1 MRRKLSWM
9 LLALLVFWLACQD
22 QPKVQKAVEVQT
34 TVTVELKPQS
44 AVAQPSEEEIVAVR
58 TEELKT
64 VRTKK
69 ITWKKDG
76 SEMVLIPGGTFEM
89 GDHFYEGGA
98 NERPV
103 HTVTLDEFYMDVT
116 EVTNA
121 QYRVFMQQTG
131 HRQPSHWTSSTY
143 NQPDQ
148 PVVGVYWH
156 DAMVYATW
164 AGKRLPTEAEW
175 EYAARG
181 GLVGKRYPWGDEIT
195 HDDANYLGI
204 GGKDKWSNAA
214 PVGSFEANG
223 YGLYDMAGNVWEW
236 CLDEYDPGYYR
247 KSPAVNPLSGH
258 DRIIEASTNNFVVIS
273 RRWVLRGGNWD
284 YGTYGLRLTYR
295 SYYGPPNY
303 GYLYYGFR
311 CVSSGVMLRQ

>member
-34 TVTVELKPQS
+34 TVTVELKPHPV
-44 AVAQPSEEEIVAVR
+44 VAQPSEEEIVAGR
-58 TEELKT
+58 AEELKT

-121 QYRVFMQQTG
+121 QYRVFIQQTG

-195 HDDANYLGI
+195 HDNANYLGI

-258 DRIIEASTNNFVVIS
+258 ESIEAVTNNYEGVS

-311 CVSSGVMLRQ
+311 CVSRSP